1 MAPEA
6 AGFLNRLNCRVLYL
20 QPLRNLREQIPAQ
33 ITSSLSLLTA
43 SRSYPVLGV
52 EPEAIRLLQAFPWPH
67 NYVQFQRVI
76 EELTA
81 SAQQTITAESVR
93 GILQREQYG
102 NTHASRK
109 GDISEPL
116 DLNQTLDKISQDVAL
131 RVLAETNGNQSAA
144 AKRLDI
150 SRTTLRR
157 LIKQS

>member
-1 MAPEA
+1 M
-6 AGFLNRLNCRVLYL
+6 
-20 QPLRNLREQIPAQ
+20 
-33 ITSSLSLLTA
+33 
-43 SRSYPVLGV
+43 
-52 EPEAIRLLQAFPWPH
+52 
-67 NYVQFQRVI
+67 I

-93 GILQREQYG
+93 GILQQYG

>member
-1 MAPEA
+1 M
-6 AGFLNRLNCRVLYL
+6 
-20 QPLRNLREQIPAQ
+20 
-33 ITSSLSLLTA
+33 
-43 SRSYPVLGV
+43 
-52 EPEAIRLLQAFPWPH
+52 
-67 NYVQFQRVI
+67 I

-144 AKRLDI
+144 AQRLDI